1 MSSSASANR
10 GQLIQVAEGILCSW
24 LQEEGYTETAYH
36 RLLNL
41 LDAELLLDLPLKPG
55 LKKIRSPAGLRFL
68 WHIHAAKALGWKSR
82 RSKGSA
88 RGFPASINTF
98 LRQEW
103 WPDVQQVPQSPLG
116 LAALQEPESNPSQE
130 PELNPVL
137 EIQVQTEIEVQTEV
151 RRCRQGQCRIRI
163 ACRQKWLRWKCRQQ
177 CKDLQNNVGGVD
189 CGLVVVTGT

>member
-68 WHIHAAKALGWKSR
+68 WHIHAAKALGWKSWR
-82 RSKGSA
+82 PKGSA

-103 WPDVQQVPQSPLG
+103 WPDVQASTTVTTRAGSAARSRIESVTRARIESGDGDRSADRDGASRGAEFEYVAGSSAGCDGSAGSDEPAGRPL
-116 LAALQEPESNPSQE
+116 S
-130 PELNPVL
+130 
-137 EIQVQTEIEVQTEV
+137 
-151 RRCRQGQCRIRI
+151 
-163 ACRQKWLRWKCRQQ
+163 
-177 CKDLQNNVGGVD
+177 
-189 CGLVVVTGT
+189 